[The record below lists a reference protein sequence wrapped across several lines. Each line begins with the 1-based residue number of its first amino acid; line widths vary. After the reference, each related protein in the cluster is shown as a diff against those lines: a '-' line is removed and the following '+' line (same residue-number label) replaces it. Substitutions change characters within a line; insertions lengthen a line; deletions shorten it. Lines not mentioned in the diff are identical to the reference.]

1 MATYLLLL
9 LIGLQIKHFVADYLL
24 QTRWMLAGKASFR
37 KPGGYAHVGVHAVG
51 SLIVLT
57 LAGVPP
63 ATMAVLLIAEA
74 VVHYLIDFGK
84 AVWSKN
90 RPADIT
96 SAPFWA
102 AHGADQLLHQVTY
115 AVMVYVVLTSAD
127 AM

>member
-9 LIGLQIKHFVADYLL
+9 LVGLQTKHFVADYLL

-37 KPGGYAHVGVHAVG
+37 KPGGYCHVGVHAVG
-51 SLIVLT
+51 SLIVLI
-57 LAGVPP
+57 LAGVP
-63 ATMAVLLIAEA
+63 AAMMAVLLIAEA

-84 AVWSKN
+84 AAWSRN

-102 AHGADQLLHQVTY
+102 AHGADQLLHQITY
-115 AVMVYVVLTSAD
+115 AVMVYVVLTSAHG
-127 AM
+127 M